1 MNKIKWCLNVK
12 RGVKLIR
19 PNDNLSKAYI
29 KKAEDSLMSMR
40 VNLREGIKDWASSAA
55 YYARYHIL
63 YALFMKC
70 GIKSEIH
77 ECTIEIAKTL
87 FGDIILS
94 KRIKELENAKIQ
106 RINLQYYTDRLVEES
121 ELKENMET
129 AGDFVMKLKSIID
142 EIGPDYIER
151 VRNKLKLLE

>member
-1 MNKIKWCLNVK
+1 VNKIKWCLNVK

-19 PNDNLSKAYI
+19 PNNNLSKSYT
-29 KKAEDSLMSMR
+29 KKAEDSLLSMR

-77 ECTIEIAKTL
+77 DCSIEIAKTIFSDL
-87 FGDIILS
+87 IS
-94 KRIKELENAKIQ
+94 NSWIKELEGAKIQ
-106 RINLQYYTDRLVEES
+106 RINLQYYTDRLVEERDL
-121 ELKENMET
+121 EENMET
-129 AGDFVMKLKSIID
+129 AGDFVMELKGIID
-142 EIGPDYIER
+142 EIEPDYIER
-151 VRNKLKLLE
+151 IRNKLKLLK

>member
-1 MNKIKWCLNVK
+1 MK
-12 RGVKLIR
+12 RGVKLTR
-19 PNDNLSKAYI
+19 PNENLSKSYI

-40 VNLREGIKDWASSAA
+40 VNLREGIKDWAASAA

-77 ECTIEIAKTL
+77 ECTIEIARAF
-87 FGDIILS
+87 FGGMIPDG
-94 KRIKELENAKIQ
+94 RIKELENAKIQ

-129 AGDFVMKLKSIID
+129 AGDFVMELKGVIDKIDPESIEAIRRKISD
-142 EIGPDYIER
+142 
-151 VRNKLKLLE
+151 LK

>member
-1 MNKIKWCLNVK
+1 MNKIRWCLNVK
-12 RGVKLIR
+12 RGVKLTR
-19 PNDNLSKAYI
+19 PNENLSKSYI

-40 VNLREGIKDWASSAA
+40 VNMREGIKDWASSAA

-77 ECTIEIAKTL
+77 ECTIEIARAF
-87 FGDIILS
+87 FGDMIPND
-94 KRIKELENAKIQ
+94 RIKELENAKIQ

-121 ELKENMET
+121 ELNENMET
-129 AGDFVMKLKSIID
+129 AGDFVMELKNVIGKIDSESIEAIRRKIRD
-142 EIGPDYIER
+142 
-151 VRNKLKLLE
+151 LK